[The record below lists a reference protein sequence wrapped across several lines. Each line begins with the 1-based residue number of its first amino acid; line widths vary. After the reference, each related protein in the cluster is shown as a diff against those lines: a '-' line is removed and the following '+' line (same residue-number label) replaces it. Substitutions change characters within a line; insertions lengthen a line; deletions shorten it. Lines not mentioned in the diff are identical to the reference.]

1 MELSNEFIEDLFLQ
15 QIKELTIRTN
25 KQLKSFDAQFS
36 GWSEVIQMKGLFDDE
51 PEEKTEEDFYNN
63 KYLEEYVENDEINA
77 VEEGFMMGYLE

>member
-1 MELSNEFIEDLFLQ
+1 
-15 QIKELTIRTN
+15 
-25 KQLKSFDAQFS
+25 
-36 GWSEVIQMKGLFDDE
+36 MKGLFDDE